1 MILDLVRKEFIEASS
16 TRDLKFSRKILIS
29 IIKLVSAGLL
39 IALEVFIFYSLD
51 SKVSTNSS
59 YGTFDFLVLILFLT
73 LFISIIFT
81 TLKARKV
88 LFNRLDK
95 AILSPL
101 PITDGEVLFSKVLY
115 LFVLQVITNLLVSSP
130 ILICYFVTRNYMPT
144 YYIFGVVYSF
154 IISLFGIGISLLL
167 SIVFEY
173 AYRLL
178 KLSDIAQFI
187 FACIVVVGLCF
198 AYQVVLN
205 LFLDA
210 LNTNEGTGMFSTT
223 LIEMVH
229 SVSLG
234 FLPVYSILN
243 PLINHNNVVSGICL
257 TFGFILISLLVGSVV
272 VTFSYGRINKD
283 NNEIII
289 RKKKNKNNLV
299 ITPFKALLK
308 KEFALLFKDS
318 SYTFSYTSLL
328 IMAPFLSFVVVSS
341 LNSIIYQNLRYFSV
355 YFPDLI
361 NGLNICL
368 ILLFAS
374 VINSGASQ
382 SITREGSA
390 LQIVKYIP
398 VDPIKQVAAKV
409 ITPIVLSSVSLL
421 ITLVV
426 LIATG
431 NIDYKVFLITLFLGI
446 CLLII
451 TTINGLYFDM
461 YDRTNAE
468 MKLSFVNTLISVLFP
483 FVILL
488 IHFGISLFRID
499 TFYIYIFEAVTGLI
513 VLLPTF
519 ISPKKRWQKV
529 FRKMEVA

>member
-1 MILDLVRKEFIEASS
+1 MILDLVKKEFIETSS
-16 TRDLKFSRKILIS
+16 IRDLKFSRKILIS
-29 IIKLVSAGLL
+29 IIKLISAGLL

-51 SKVSTNSS
+51 SKVSVNSD

-73 LFISIIFT
+73 LVISIIFT
-81 TLKARKV
+81 SLKARKV

-95 AILSPL
+95 VILSPL
-101 PITDGEVLFSKVLY
+101 PISNGEVLFSKVLY
-115 LFVLQVITNLLVSSP
+115 LFLVEVITNLLISSP
-130 ILICYFVTRNYMPT
+130 ILICYFATRNYMPT
-144 YYIFGVVYSF
+144 FYIFSLIYSF
-154 IISLFGIGISLLL
+154 IISLFGIGVSLLL

-178 KLSDIAQFI
+178 KLSDIAQFM
-187 FACIVVVGLCF
+187 FASILVISLCF
-198 AYQVVLN
+198 AYQVVLD
-205 LFLDA
+205 LFLSA

-223 LIEMVH
+223 LIELVH
-229 SVSLG
+229 NVSIT

-243 PLINHNNVVSGICL
+243 LLINHNNIVSGVCL
-257 TFGFILISLLVGSVV
+257 TLGFILMALLIGSIVAS
-272 VTFSYGRINKD
+272 FSYGKVNKD
-283 NNEIII
+283 NSEIII
-289 RKKKNKNNLV
+289 KKKKNKNNLV
-299 ITPFKALLK
+299 ISPFKALLK

-328 IMAPFLSFVVVSS
+328 IMAPFLSFVVISS

-355 YFPDLI
+355 YYPDLV

-382 SITREGSA
+382 SITREGNA

-398 VDPIKQVAAKV
+398 VDPLKQVAAKV
-409 ITPIVLSSVSLL
+409 ITPIILSSVSLL

-426 LIATG
+426 LITTG
-431 NIDYKVFLITLFLGI
+431 NIDYKVFLITLFLGL
-446 CLLII
+446 CLLTIS
-451 TTINGLYFDM
+451 TINGLYFDM
-461 YDRTNAE
+461 YDRTNVE
-468 MKLSFVNTLISVLFP
+468 MKLSFVNTLVSVIFP

-488 IHFGISLFRID
+488 IHFGVSLVKVE
-499 TFYIYIFEAVTGLI
+499 TFYIYIFEAITGII

-519 ISPKKRWQKV
+519 VNPKKRWQKV

>member
-1 MILDLVRKEFIEASS
+1 MIIDLVRKEFVNASQ
-16 TRDLKFSRKILIS
+16 TRDLKFSRKLLVALIKF
-29 IIKLVSAGLL
+29 ISAGLL
-39 IALEVFIFYSLD
+39 IALEVFIFISLD
-51 SKVSTNSS
+51 EKVRSNSN
-59 YGTFDFLVLILFLT
+59 YGTFDFLILVLFLT
-73 LFISIIFT
+73 LVISIIFT

-95 AILSPL
+95 TILSPL
-101 PITDGEVLFSKVLY
+101 PIPEGEILFSKILY
-115 LFVLQVITNLLVSSP
+115 LYILQAITNVLVSTP
-130 ILICYFVTRNYMPT
+130 ILMCYFITRNYMPT
-144 YYIFGVVYSF
+144 YYVFSIVYSL

-187 FACIVVVGLCF
+187 FASIVVVALCF
-198 AYQVVLN
+198 AYQVVLS

-210 LNTNEGTGMFSTT
+210 LNTNEGTGMFSTS

-229 SVSLG
+229 NVSMGL
-234 FLPVYSILN
+234 LPVYSFLN
-243 PLINHNNVVSGICL
+243 PLIRGDNVISGICL
-257 TFGFILISLLVGSVV
+257 TLGFIIAALLIGSVV
-272 VTFSYGRINKD
+272 VTFSYSRINKD
-283 NNEIII
+283 NTELVLK
-289 RKKKNKNNLV
+289 KKKNKNNLV
-299 ITPFKALLK
+299 LSPFKALIK

-328 IMAPFLSFVVVSS
+328 IMAPFLSFVVISS

-355 YFPDLI
+355 YFPDLV

-382 SITREGSA
+382 SITREGAA
-390 LQIVKYIP
+390 LEIVKYIP
-398 VDPIKQVAAKV
+398 VDPIKQVGAKV
-409 ITPIVLSSVSLL
+409 ITPIVLSTFSLL
-421 ITLVV
+421 ITLIV
-426 LIATG
+426 LITSG

-446 CLLII
+446 CLLVV

-468 MKLSFVNTLISVLFP
+468 MKLSFVNTLVSVLFP

-488 IHFGISLFRID
+488 IHFGVSLVRIEI
-499 TFYIYIFEAVTGLI
+499 FYIYLFEAITGLI
-513 VLLPTF
+513 ILVPTF
-519 ISPKKRWQKV
+519 INPKKRWQKV
-529 FRKMEVA
+529 FRKMEVR